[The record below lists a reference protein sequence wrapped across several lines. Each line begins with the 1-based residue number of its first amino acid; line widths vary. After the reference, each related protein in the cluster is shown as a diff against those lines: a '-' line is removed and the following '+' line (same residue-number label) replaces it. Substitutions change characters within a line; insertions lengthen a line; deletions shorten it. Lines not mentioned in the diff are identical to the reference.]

1 MEVISIIA
9 ILVSPLIAV
18 VVGQILQNRKEK
30 NNRIYANKLNIFAM
44 LVGARHSKVNNDNFI
59 TAINQ
64 IPIVFNENKKVLEKL
79 ERFIK
84 THKDRVSPLTEVI
97 ADLETQLYDLVVE
110 IGKDMN
116 YQDLD
121 NYSIKSFYNPD
132 AAFFRNQATLVS
144 NKMYVLENEPILA
157 ALEKKISDDKKK
169 KDDKKD

>member
-1 MEVISIIA
+1 MEIISVVA
-9 ILVSPLIAV
+9 ILISPLIAV
-18 VVGQILQNRKEK
+18 VVGQYLQNKKEK
-30 NNRIYANKLNIFAM
+30 ENKIYANKLSIFAT
-44 LVGARHSKVNNDNFI
+44 LVGARHSRVNNDNFI

-64 IPIVFNENKKVLEKL
+64 IPIVFNDNKKILEKL

-132 AAFFRNQATLVS
+132 AAFFRNQHTLIS
-144 NKMYVLENEPILA
+144 NKLYVLENEPILA
-157 ALEKKISDDKKK
+157 ELEKKIAANKKKTDDKEN
-169 KDDKKD
+169 